1 MKRRLMGANGVRRG
15 ERWELRYFLLIEHC
29 KRRKRLG
36 PLEWGY
42 CRMQETTFA
51 VLLFV
56 LEELVFGH
64 SSLAAFGPLA
74 TTMLEFILA
83 RSVG

>member
-1 MKRRLMGANGVRRG
+1 
-15 ERWELRYFLLIEHC
+15 
-29 KRRKRLG
+29 
-36 PLEWGY
+36 
-42 CRMQETTFA
+42 MQETTFA

-64 SSLAAFGPLA
+64 LSLAAFGPLA
-74 TTMLEFILA
+74 TTMFEFILA